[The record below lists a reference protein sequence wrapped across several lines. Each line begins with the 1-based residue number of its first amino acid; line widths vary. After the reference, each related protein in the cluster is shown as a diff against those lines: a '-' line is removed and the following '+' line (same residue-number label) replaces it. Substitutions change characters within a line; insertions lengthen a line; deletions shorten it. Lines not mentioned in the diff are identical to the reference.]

1 MSAFMVSRLTIHR
14 AVTAM
19 LLTDCYMQPK
29 YVPAEECDSLGKRLI
44 LMNGEA
50 LHARYSDPI
59 PRIED
64 IDYRHETKDWSNP
77 FVLYQACCC
86 LRYQCSEGK
95 VPETNILYGQLSNT
109 IDRIAHHIVRSHAD
123 FKTEAVDKAWQ

>member
-19 LLTDCYMQPK
+19 LLTDCHMQPK
-29 YVPAEECDSLGKRLI
+29 FTPSEECDSLGKRLI
-44 LMNGEA
+44 VMNGEA
-50 LHARYSDPI
+50 LNARYGSPI

-64 IDYRHETKDWSNP
+64 IDYRHETKDRNP
-77 FVLYQACCC
+77 FILYQACCC

-95 VPETNILYGQLSNT
+95 VPETNLLYGQLSIA
-109 IDRIAHHIVRSHAD
+109 IDQIAHYIVRSRAD
-123 FKTEAVDKAWQ
+123 YQSPEVDKAWQ